1 MKKIYV
7 IIMTMIMAA
16 LLLTSCGK
24 KSDSGALIETDTAVS
39 SSDSVNVGENSG
51 TDGKDKNLK
60 ESSEEG
66 LDNENKTDEALG
78 MSDEAGS
85 ASNLPDGDGKENKES
100 FGEADSDIEQGDAEK
115 AGINDD
121 DKTQSTDKNK
131 DADNTKNS
139 DKSKDKDSAKSA
151 DKSKGTDKTK
161 SSEGD
166 NKEASKTEDQ
176 NGQEASVAESNS
188 ADAAPMP
195 EPVVIPA
202 GSRVV
207 CIDPGHQSKQ
217 NKDTEPL
224 GPGSSEMKKKVS
236 SGTTGRFTG
245 VTEYELNLAVSLK
258 LRDIL
263 TARGYTVIM
272 TRETN
277 DVNISNAERAQIA
290 NENSAACFVRI
301 HANGSENENKSG
313 AMTICMTKNN
323 PFNASLYDDS
333 YRLSSC
339 ILDSVVAATG
349 CVKEKVWATDTMSG
363 INWSLVPVTI
373 VEMGY
378 MTNKAEDELMATDD
392 YREKLA
398 TGIADGID
406 SYFAGR

>member
-1 MKKIYV
+1 
-7 IIMTMIMAA
+7 
-16 LLLTSCGK
+16 
-24 KSDSGALIETDTAVS
+24 
-39 SSDSVNVGENSG
+39 
-51 TDGKDKNLK
+51 
-60 ESSEEG
+60 
-66 LDNENKTDEALG
+66 

-85 ASNLPDGDGKENKES
+85 ASDLPDGDGKENKES
-100 FGEADSDIEQGDAEK
+100 FGEADSDIEQGDAEN

-121 DKTQSTDKNK
+121 DKTQSTDKKKN
-131 DADNTKNS
+131 ADNTKNS
-139 DKSKDKDSAKSA
+139 DKSKDKDSAKSADKSKDKDGAKSA

-188 ADAAPMP
+188 ADTAPMP

-333 YRLSSC
+333 YKLSSC